1 MTQRELTWT
10 ASGEPET
17 VTVLSSTHVH
27 EMPSPELK
35 IKKKLNES
43 KVGKP
48 KENALKMAPIT
59 SYVFMT
65 HANVN
70 R

>member
-10 ASGEPET
+10 VSGEPET

-27 EMPSPELK
+27 EMPSPE
-35 IKKKLNES
+35 KKLNES

-65 HANVN
+65 RANVN

>member
-35 IKKKLNES
+35 IKKK
-43 KVGKP
+43 
-48 KENALKMAPIT
+48 A
-59 SYVFMT
+59 
-65 HANVN
+65 
-70 R
+70 